1 MPPATWI
8 ATYLGPMRQAVAALS
23 LLLAAGCGGAG
34 STTSTTQTQQ
44 TPGAAAPVEVPVAP
58 TSDASSAATTA
69 SARSDTAFKLL
80 KSGFGLQGEYAYP
93 IALVRN
99 DSDKS
104 GGTVTASFNLL
115 DAAGSIIATESQ
127 VESFPRPGFLLAIG
141 TQMSVPAGAKPA
153 KVEATINVEWPGIG
167 SQDPFPAIPTTPAVI
182 KKAEYGDNFMVS
194 STLTNPTKMT
204 LKSPRVAIICYD
216 TAGVPIGGG
225 VSFPDLVPPGG
236 RVRVNA
242 DVLTKG
248 KPTKCDLSVSAP
260 I

>member
-1 MPPATWI
+1 MKPA
-8 ATYLGPMRQAVAALS
+8 LAVLS

-34 STTSTTQTQQ
+34 STTSTTHTQ
-44 TPGAAAPVEVPVAP
+44 TPGATATGEASGAP
-58 TSDASSAATTA
+58 TSDSTSTTTA
-69 SARSDTAFKLL
+69 APGRSDTAFTLL
-80 KSGFGLQGEYAYP
+80 KSGFGLQGEYAYS

-115 DAAGSIIATESQ
+115 DAAGSIIATGTQ
-127 VESFPRPGFLLAIG
+127 VESFARPGFLLAIG
-141 TQMSVPAGAKPA
+141 TQMSVPAGMKPA

-182 KKAEYGDNFMVS
+182 KRVEYGDNYMIS
-194 STLTNPTKMT
+194 STLTNPTKT
-204 LKSPRVAIICYD
+204 ILKNPRVAIICLSA
-216 TAGVPIGGG
+216 TGVPIGGG

-236 RVRVNA
+236 RVLVKE

-248 KPTKCDLSVSAP
+248 KPSKCDLTVSAP
-260 I
+260 V